1 MDTMK
6 AARVMQMIVP
16 QLIKQGVRS
25 PDYIALGRTIT
36 NKLETMP
43 NATARDIA
51 IAILEGRSD

>member
-1 MDTMK
+1 
-6 AARVMQMIVP
+6 MQMIVP